1 MAQNPIDSTTQSNEP
16 RNLVSATIN
25 LGGQVP
31 PDVTVK
37 EVIIGES
44 LLNPSAHVAVTLQSL
59 IYTPQS
65 VDSRYFNTFEGKN
78 WTQFKCK
85 PMELFI
91 TDEKGSRTMRVNQQI
106 YRCDNR
112 HFATVNTAQA
122 EELTLH
128 AVDKSILNDA
138 ETTWE
143 KSWKCSTPS
152 QVVKEALQKIGA
164 TNTLVEQA
172 GPPRPYV
179 AESIHPL
186 QVIQQQANVALYKG
200 NDPSFLHFMTIN
212 DLTGEGVH
220 HFSPLS
226 RLSKTAPYNI
236 YATDTAITGN
246 QGFSDDVNSYSRAIT
261 FNFPCDFDAL
271 TDIRDGVN
279 CDGQNVNQ
287 TRTMNLSNGISDAVG
302 ALNQAMGIA
311 NKLFSMTN
319 LGTAEQQKSCE
330 TGVEKYLHLRQARMA
345 LLDRDKIALRITI
358 PWNPRLHVG
367 NKIMFHWNNRYD
379 ESMRVYGTGEYI
391 IAHLTHNIQFGGF
404 AVTNLDCIA
413 NTLGKAGV

>member
-1 MAQNPIDSTTQSNEP
+1 MAQNPIDSTAQSNDP
-16 RNLVSATIN
+16 LNLVSAAIS

-65 VDSRYFNTFEGKN
+65 VESRYFNTFEGKN

-85 PMELFI
+85 PLDLFV
-91 TDEKGSRTMRVNQQI
+91 TDEAGNRTMKVSQKI

-112 HFATVNTAQA
+112 RFASTNTGQV

-128 AVDKSILNDA
+128 AIDESILKDA
-138 ETTWE
+138 ETVWE

-152 QVVKEALQKIGA
+152 AVVKEALNKIKA
-164 TNTLVEQA
+164 TDIDVDQA
-172 GPPRPYV
+172 GPARPYV

-186 QVIQQQANVALYKG
+186 QVIQQQANVALHNG
-200 NDPSFLHFMTIN
+200 SDPSFVHYMTI
-212 DLTGEGVH
+212 DHTTGKSIH
-220 HFSPLS
+220 HFKSLTK
-226 RLSKTAPYNI
+226 LSKAAPYQI
-236 YATDTAITGN
+236 YASDTAITGR
-246 QGFSDDVNSYSRAIT
+246 QGFSDPINTRYNRALS

-271 TDIRDGVN
+271 TDILNGIS
-279 CDGQNVNQ
+279 CDGQVMNQ
-287 TRTMNLSNGISDAVG
+287 TRTMNLSNGVADAVG
-302 ALNQAMGIA
+302 QGLSIA
-311 NKLFSMTN
+311 NKLFSLTN
-319 LGTAEQQKSCE
+319 LGTAEQHKSCE

-358 PWNPRLHVG
+358 PWTPTLHAG
-367 NKIMFHWNNRYD
+367 DKIMFNWNNRYD

-391 IAHLTHNIQFGGF
+391 VAHLTHNIQFGGF